1 MTSGDEVLGMD
12 EPMKSDVKSDV
23 SGQAALNS
31 GAPIPRRNLK
41 DHIVDHVR
49 NLILT
54 GALRP
59 GDRIPQDEIA
69 ESLAVSRLPV
79 REALIALEAEG
90 LISTQ
95 PRRGSFVSMLEPQD
109 VVDHFAMVGLISGVA
124 VARAATALTS
134 EQFAEL
140 EELCDAME
148 QATDAEQQATFNN
161 QFHEIINRAGSSMR
175 LRSVLRGLSRSIPSK
190 FFEMPTDWRTWGSH
204 DHRAIL
210 DALRRG
216 DGEEAAR
223 LTQEHLRHGGEAAVA
238 GLHATGFWRR

>member
-1 MTSGDEVLGMD
+1 MTADDGVLGMD
-12 EPMKSDVKSDV
+12 MPTMSDV
-23 SGQAALNS
+23 SKLGALNN
-31 GAPIPRRNLK
+31 GAPLPRRNLK

-54 GALRP
+54 GVLRP

-69 ESLAVSRLPV
+69 EALAVSRLPV

-90 LISTQ
+90 LITTQ

-109 VVDHFAMVGLISGVA
+109 VLDHFAMVGLISGVA
-124 VARAATALTS
+124 VARAATALTA
-134 EQFAEL
+134 EQFTAL
-140 EELCDAME
+140 EQLCDAME
-148 QATDAEQQATFNN
+148 QATDAESQAEFND
-161 QFHEIINRAGSSMR
+161 QFHEIINRAGSSKR

-190 FFEMPTDWRTWGSH
+190 FFEMPTDWRTWGAH

-210 DALRRG
+210 EALHRG

-223 LTQEHLRHGGEAAVA
+223 LTREHLRHGGEAAVA

>member
-1 MTSGDEVLGMD
+1 MKADTGVAQGGPAADAVGLG
-12 EPMKSDVKSDV
+12 VR
-23 SGQAALNS
+23 GN

-41 DHIVDHVR
+41 DHIVDHIR

-54 GALRP
+54 GIFRP

-95 PRRGSFVSMLEPQD
+95 PRRGSFVAMLEPLD
-109 VVDHFAMVGLISGVA
+109 VIDHFAMVGLISGVA
-124 VARAATALTS
+124 VARAAGVLTAPQLD
-134 EQFAEL
+134 EL
-140 EELCDAME
+140 ERLCDAME
-148 QATDAEQQATFNN
+148 QATDAEQQAELNN
-161 QFHEIINRAGSSMR
+161 LFHEGINRAGSSRR

-190 FFEMPTDWRTWGSH
+190 FFEMPTDWTTWAAQ

-223 LTQEHLRHGGEAAVA
+223 LTQEHLRHGGEAAVE
-238 GLHATGFWRR
+238 GLYATGFWPR